1 MLLCVFWFLQ
11 KFPNRSSYALDYTL
25 CNKTL
30 AIFGLGIIFCIKQF
44 FILNPVNF
52 NLSVCLRIKKYGIK
66 QENICG
72 QLGSIQRP
80 QSHQAYTLTTVL
92 PLWLYLITYA
102 SVTLHNVIYVFNV
115 NSHNIHGYC
124 RSWIK
129 YLNER
134 FNVCILSRS
143 KTLDNSLSFIQL
155 FQAQTTR
162 QLVKNLIS
170 NY

>member
-1 MLLCVFWFLQ
+1 
-11 KFPNRSSYALDYTL
+11 
-25 CNKTL
+25 
-30 AIFGLGIIFCIKQF
+30 
-44 FILNPVNF
+44 
-52 NLSVCLRIKKYGIK
+52 
-66 QENICG
+66 
-72 QLGSIQRP
+72 
-80 QSHQAYTLTTVL
+80 
-92 PLWLYLITYA
+92 LWLYLITYA